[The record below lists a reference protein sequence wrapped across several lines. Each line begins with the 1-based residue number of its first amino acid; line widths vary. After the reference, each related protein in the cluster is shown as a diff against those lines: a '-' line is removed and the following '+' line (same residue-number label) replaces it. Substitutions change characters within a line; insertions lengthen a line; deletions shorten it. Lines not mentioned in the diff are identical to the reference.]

1 MANPPQNSPSLGVT
15 DAPDQRAPHREAR
28 NHHPLILKSLNWAQQ
43 RPRFLFDPPY
53 DPLGQKEQQKL
64 VSQAGKSSRY
74 PLKSAAGRHP
84 GKPECPPPLGVW
96 GWSVCHSVVS
106 DSLWPPGLSRGFCR
120 QDTVVGW
127 YSLLW
132 GIFPTEGSNLGLL
145 HCRQIIYLL
154 SYQGSPWGRKDQCN

>member
-15 DAPDQRAPHREAR
+15 DAPGQRAPHREAR

-84 GKPECPPPLGVW
+84 GKPECPPPLGSLGLKCLSLSCVW
-96 GWSVCHSVVS
+96 LFVTPWSVQGILQARYWSGLVFPS
-106 DSLWPPGLSRGFCR
+106 PGNLPNRGIKPGSLALQTDYLPSELPGK
-120 QDTVVGW
+120 
-127 YSLLW
+127 
-132 GIFPTEGSNLGLL
+132 PLGLK
-145 HCRQIIYLL
+145 R
-154 SYQGSPWGRKDQCN
+154 SV